1 MLYKFRM
8 KRGIC
13 QSLSSVGKFCP
24 WLLFLFCLTVLNSCA
39 TISSPTPIEPP
50 SQTVQELR
58 GEIETI
64 LRDRLLAASNVGLEV
79 FSLSNGDVLHE
90 KDADKLY
97 HPASTMK
104 LITAATALVKLS
116 PSYRF
121 HTALYVDGV
130 EDGRVTGNL
139 YLKGRGDPRFGSDDL
154 EKMIDKLVALGVK
167 SVGGDIIVD
176 ETYFDDIRRGKGWMW
191 DDGPL
196 GGYYSHLSALTINHN
211 GVHLRVSPGDKIGD
225 SVHVNLEPPTRYVK
239 IINEATTAAAS
250 EATTLN
256 IKRQWKPVEVNV
268 LTIRGSM
275 EIGQAEVSRRV
286 DVVEPALYCGTL
298 LNEMLAQKG
307 IILQGEIR
315 HGEVPD
321 GAMEIAN
328 HVSMPLSSILWEM
341 NKSSDNLTAELILKT
356 IGAESKGAP
365 GTARKGILTINEF
378 LSEIGLDSSRYTF
391 ADGSGVSRYNLV
403 TASTLTSLLTYM
415 FRDFA
420 VMPEYLASLPI
431 AGVDGTLKRRMK
443 AMEAEGILRAKTGTM
458 RGISTLAGYTMT
470 VDGEILAFAILMSNY
485 KGSAK
490 IRRSL
495 QDKIGDA
502 LTRFS
507 REGNG
512 EVRKR

>member
-1 MLYKFRM
+1 MLYKIQI

-13 QSLSSVGKFCP
+13 QSLSSLGKFCP
-24 WLLFLFCLTVLNSCA
+24 WLFLSFCLTVLNSCGA
-39 TISSPTPIEPP
+39 ISSPAPLEPP
-50 SQTVQELR
+50 SQAVQLLR
-58 GEIETI
+58 SEIETI
-64 LRDRLLAASNVGLEV
+64 LRDPLLAASNVGLKMI
-79 FSLSNGDVLHE
+79 SLSNGEVLYE

-116 PSYRF
+116 PNYRL
-121 HTALYVDGV
+121 HTTLYADGI
-130 EDGRVTGNL
+130 EDSCVTGNL
-139 YLKGRGDPRFGSDDL
+139 YLKGRGDPRFASVDL
-154 EKMIDKLVALGVK
+154 EKMIEKLIALGVK

-176 ETYFDDIRRGKGWMW
+176 ESHFDDVRLGKGWMW

-211 GVHLRVSPGDKIGD
+211 GVYLRVSPGDKIGN
-225 SVHVNLEPPTRYVK
+225 SVHVNLEPPTQYMK
-239 IINEATTAAAS
+239 IINEAKTAAAS

-256 IKRQWKPVEVNV
+256 IKRQWQPEEANV

-298 LNEMLAQKG
+298 LKEMLAQKG
-307 IILQGEIR
+307 IMLQGEVR
-315 HGEVPD
+315 YGEVPD
-321 GAMEIAN
+321 GSMEIAN
-328 HVSMPLSSILWEM
+328 HVSTSLAHILWEM
-341 NKSSDNLTAELILKT
+341 NKSSDNLTAELILKS
-356 IGAESKGAP
+356 IGAELNGAP
-365 GTARKGILTINEF
+365 GTARKGILAINAF
-378 LSEIGLDSSRYTF
+378 VSEIGLDSSRYTF

-403 TASTLTSLLTYM
+403 TASMLTSLLAYM
-415 FRDFA
+415 FREFA

-443 AMEAEGILRAKTGTM
+443 DMEAEGILRAKTGTM
-458 RGISTLAGYTMT
+458 RGVSTLAGYTMT
-470 VDGEILAFAILMSNY
+470 VDGEILGFAILMSNY

-495 QDKIGDA
+495 QDKIGDV
-502 LTRFS
+502 LSRFS
-507 REGNG
+507 RESNG